1 MNISQRDVIA
11 SAVLI
16 LYIVFFGASPP
27 AFVQMVISNPIGA
40 AASFGLA
47 IYVTLYHSKPVGG
60 LLIVAL
66 LTGLSR
72 SRENFDVYTGTF
84 NEAAYLNAN
93 PDVKT
98 NVQSGRGFASGKAH
112 WDAAGK
118 REGRGGSGLTKVT
131 LVEGKSYK
139 CSEGGDA
146 IYLFK
151 DGKLNGYPTPEIAAS
166 WDPAWGSAAAIPCA
180 DVPKGPNM
188 AMKPGAGGAAGGAR
202 TYQTLANTDYTNQG
216 DIRAVTGDVSV
227 CKTQCDSTT
236 SCKGFVQSGTTCY
249 LKNATVANPRYVQGV
264 TYHYV
269 GAAPSAAATP
279 PASAAAAAATP
290 APAAPKPVMACNIE
304 NFAAF

>member
-1 MNISQRDVIA
+1 MNIPQRDILA

-27 AFVQMVISNPIGA
+27 AFVQTVLSNPIGA

-72 SRENFDVYTGTF
+72 SHSREGFDVYTGTF
-84 NEAAYLNAN
+84 DETGYLNRN

-98 NVQSGRGFASGKAH
+98 NVQSGRGFASGRAH
-112 WDAAGK
+112 WDAGGK
-118 REGRGGSGLTKVT
+118 REGRQGSGLTKVT
-131 LVEGKSYK
+131 LAEGKSYK
-139 CSEGGDA
+139 CSEGGPA

-151 DGKLNGYPTPEIAAS
+151 DGKLNGYPNPEIAAS
-166 WDPAWGSAAAIPCA
+166 WDPNWGSAAAIPCA
-180 DVPKGPNM
+180 GVPKGPTM
-188 AMKPGAGGAAGGAR
+188 AMKAGAGGASGGAR
-202 TYQTLANTDYTNQG
+202 TYQTLANTDYTGQG
-216 DIRAVTGDVSV
+216 DLGPITGDVAT
-227 CKTQCDSTT
+227 CKTRCDSTAN
-236 SCKGFVQSGTTCY
+236 CKGFVQAGNTCY
-249 LKNATVANPRYVQGV
+249 LKNASVSTPRYVQGL
-264 TYHYV
+264 TYHYT

-279 PASAAAAAATP
+279 PAAAKP
-290 APAAPKPVMACNIE
+290 PPPPKPVMACNIE